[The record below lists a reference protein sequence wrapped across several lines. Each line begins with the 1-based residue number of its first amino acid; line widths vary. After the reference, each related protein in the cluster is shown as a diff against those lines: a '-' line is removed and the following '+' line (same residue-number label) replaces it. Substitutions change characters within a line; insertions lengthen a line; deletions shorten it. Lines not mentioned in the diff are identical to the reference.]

1 LEQTI
6 KHSPFFSI
14 IIPTFNREIII
25 EETINSCLQQNFED
39 YEIIVIDDCSTDA
52 TSEKVSEINDS
63 RIRLVK
69 NDQNLERCIS
79 RNKGI
84 DLANGKYICFLDS
97 DDLFCENHLSTFYNY
112 LESVSFPDCML
123 FTNSFLKFEE
133 NELEK
138 KIVPEFNSHE
148 RFSYLLKYTPN
159 PARVC
164 VSTNIL
170 RELNFDSKIPGIED
184 LDLWLRIAINHTIY
198 HLEEYTSIY
207 RIHSEM
213 YSVQSAKRYRK
224 ELEMFN
230 YVANKA
236 EFKNALPIKEVNRL
250 KSMCYF
256 FLCQYAFQDSK
267 KFETITC
274 GLKSFFL
281 YPQGYNGK
289 TNKII
294 FTNITYSIP
303 LLGNLFKFLYRK
315 WKK

>member
-1 LEQTI
+1 MSNLN
-6 KHSPFFSI
+6 HPFFSI
-14 IIPTFNREIII
+14 IIPVYNRASVI
-25 EETINSCLQQNFED
+25 EETINSCLRQNFED
-39 YEIIVIDDCSTDA
+39 YEIIVIDDCSTDT
-52 TSEKVSEINDS
+52 TSETVSEIKDS

-97 DDLFCENHLSTFYNY
+97 DDLFCENHLSTYHDFLKSEN
-112 LESVSFPDCML
+112 FPECMV
-123 FTNSFLKFEE
+123 FTNSYLKFDE
-133 NELEK
+133 NNIEK
-138 KIVPEFNSHE
+138 KLVAKFQYKD

-164 VSTNIL
+164 ISKAIL
-170 RELNFDSKIPGIED
+170 TELSFDPRIPGIED
-184 LDLWLRIAINHTIY
+184 LDLWLRIAINHPIY

-213 YSVQSAKRYRK
+213 YSVQSLKRYKK
-224 ELEMFN
+224 ELEMFT
-230 YVANKA
+230 YVANKR
-236 EFKNALPIKEVNRL
+236 ELKNVLPKKGVNRL

-267 KFETITC
+267 RFETIAF

-294 FTNITYSIP
+294 LTNITYSIP
-303 LLGNLFKFLYRK
+303 LIGNLFKFLYRK